1 MKKLNYMKRII
12 ITLILAVLVVFHSGL
27 AQTKPDNSKIDIL
40 LIRGDYKKVIDTC
53 QLILAKDTLN
63 SEIYYKMGLAY
74 QNVISDDKAFEC
86 FQKALSISPENNTYK
101 FMIAKSYYNRGKS
114 NLAKPILQNLSA
126 IDSMNWTYS
135 YYLTSIYI
143 QEAKYDESISIYNR
157 FYKQDSLNYS
167 IIDKLGFAT
176 LKTGDLFGAIDLFN
190 KSITLNNKNINAIKN
205 VAYCYTLTYRA
216 DTAIQLLTNGI
227 EIDPT
232 DIDLYVR
239 RAALNYSLNRN
250 KRALN
255 DYLKILSLGDS
266 TFLYLKRAGIGYT
279 NNLQPKESIPYLLKA
294 YEKDSTDL
302 EVSSFLGRDY
312 SKINDFKKSAYYYR
326 HLIKTL
332 NPFVQQTYI
341 NYYMLAEVLKSD
353 GLYEQAITN
362 YLLGQKLT
370 SDINTT
376 MIVANIYDEK
386 LKNFPKAIYY
396 YELYLNSMKSV
407 KSNMGSEYIEKVKK
421 RIEFLKT
428 PIPAN
433 KQP

>member
-1 MKKLNYMKRII
+1 MNKLNFMKRII
-12 ITLILAVLVVFHSGL
+12 LTFILAVLVFFQTGF

-53 QLILAKDTLN
+53 QLILTKDTLN

-74 QNVISDDKAFEC
+74 QNLILDDKAFDC
-86 FQKALSISPENNTYK
+86 FLKAATITPENNSYK
-101 FMIAKSYYNRGKS
+101 FMLAKSYYNKGKS
-114 NLAKPILQNLSA
+114 NLAKPILLNLCA

-143 QEAKYDESISIYNR
+143 QEAKYDESINIYNR

-216 DTAIQLLTNGI
+216 DTAIQLLTMGI
-227 EIDPT
+227 EIDPN

-255 DYLKILSLGDS
+255 DYLKILSSGDS
-266 TFLYLKRAGIGYT
+266 SFLYLKRAGIGYT
-279 NNLQPKESIPYLLKA
+279 NNLQPKESIPFLLKA

-302 EVSSFLGRDY
+302 EVSSFLGRNY
-312 SKINDFKKSAYYYR
+312 SKIDDFKKSAFYYR

-353 GLYEQAITN
+353 GLYEDAITN

-370 SDINTT
+370 SDINTS

-386 LKNFPKAIYY
+386 LNNIPKAIYY
-396 YELYLNSMKSV
+396 YELYLNGIKSI
-407 KSNMGSEYIEKVKK
+407 KSNARAEYIEKVKK

-428 PIPAN
+428 PKPTT
-433 KQP
+433 K

>member
-1 MKKLNYMKRII
+1 MNKLNYMKRII
-12 ITLILAVLVVFHSGL
+12 ITLILSVLVVFHSGF

-40 LIRGDYKKVIDTC
+40 LIKGDFKKVIDTC
-53 QLILAKDTLN
+53 QLILASDTLN

-101 FMIAKSYYNRGKS
+101 FMIAKSYYNKGKS

-143 QEAKYDESISIYNR
+143 QEAKYDESINIYNR

-167 IIDKLGFAT
+167 LIDKLGFAT
-176 LKTGDLFGAIDLFN
+176 LRNGDLFGAIDLFN

-279 NNLQPKESIPYLLKA
+279 NNLQPRESIPYLLKA

-353 GLYEQAITN
+353 GLYEEAITN

-386 LKNFPKAIYY
+386 LNNIPKSIYY

-407 KSNMGSEYIEKVKK
+407 KSNRGSEYIEKVKK
-421 RIEFLKT
+421 RVEFLKT
-428 PIPAN
+428 PKPAN

>member
-1 MKKLNYMKRII
+1 MKRII
-12 ITLILAVLVVFHSGL
+12 LTFILAVLVFFQTGF

-53 QLILAKDTLN
+53 QLILTKDTLN

-74 QNVISDDKAFEC
+74 QNLILDDKAFDC
-86 FQKALSISPENNTYK
+86 FLKAATITPENNSYK
-101 FMIAKSYYNRGKS
+101 FMLAKSYYNKGKS
-114 NLAKPILQNLSA
+114 NLAKPILLNLCA

-143 QEAKYDESISIYNR
+143 QEAKYDESINIYNR

-216 DTAIQLLTNGI
+216 DTAIQLLTMGI
-227 EIDPT
+227 EIDPN

-255 DYLKILSLGDS
+255 DYLKILSSGDS
-266 TFLYLKRAGIGYT
+266 SFLYLKRAGIGYT
-279 NNLQPKESIPYLLKA
+279 NNLQPKESIPFLLKA

-302 EVSSFLGRDY
+302 EVSSFLGRNY
-312 SKINDFKKSAYYYR
+312 SKIDDFKKSAFYYR

-353 GLYEQAITN
+353 GLYEDAITN

-370 SDINTT
+370 SDINTS

-386 LKNFPKAIYY
+386 LNNIPKAIYY
-396 YELYLNSMKSV
+396 YELYLNGIKSI
-407 KSNMGSEYIEKVKK
+407 KSNARAEYIEKVKK
-421 RIEFLKT
+421 RVEFLKT
-428 PIPAN
+428 PKPTT
-433 KQP
+433 K

>member
-1 MKKLNYMKRII
+1 MKRII
-12 ITLILAVLVVFHSGL
+12 LTFILAVLVFFQTGF

-53 QLILAKDTLN
+53 QLILTKDTLN

-74 QNVISDDKAFEC
+74 QNLILDDKAFDC
-86 FQKALSISPENNTYK
+86 FLKAATITPENNSYK
-101 FMIAKSYYNRGKS
+101 FMLAKSYYNKGKS
-114 NLAKPILQNLSA
+114 NLAKPILLNLCA

-143 QEAKYDESISIYNR
+143 QEAKYDESINIYNR

-216 DTAIQLLTNGI
+216 DTAIQLLTMGI
-227 EIDPT
+227 EIDPN

-255 DYLKILSLGDS
+255 DYLKILSSGDS
-266 TFLYLKRAGIGYT
+266 SFLYLKRAGIGYT
-279 NNLQPKESIPYLLKA
+279 NNLQPKESIPFLLKA

-302 EVSSFLGRDY
+302 EVSSFLGRNY
-312 SKINDFKKSAYYYR
+312 SKIDDFKKSAFYYR

-353 GLYEQAITN
+353 GLYEDAITN

-370 SDINTT
+370 SDINTS

-386 LKNFPKAIYY
+386 LNNIPKAIYY
-396 YELYLNSMKSV
+396 YELYLNGIKSI
-407 KSNMGSEYIEKVKK
+407 KSNARAEYIEKVKK

-428 PIPAN
+428 PKPTT
-433 KQP
+433 K